1 MGWGP
6 VDWVERV
13 LPEAKLK
20 NTTTLLFEIFRF
32 ERPIPRYLLKTVLPC
47 KALGFSYGLITAV
60 LCTWGAQGG
69 KLELEHML
77 RFLHIEGGVSAFRGI
92 ISIRMQ
98 TQQKCDKACAKHLS
112 TMQQHTEI
120 KVIQS

>member
-60 LCTWGAQGG
+60 LYDIIFRYFTKQEVIIRLIHNFIFHEDLQFPGWI
-69 KLELEHML
+69 LE
-77 RFLHIEGGVSAFRGI
+77 
-92 ISIRMQ
+92 
-98 TQQKCDKACAKHLS
+98 D
-112 TMQQHTEI
+112 
-120 KVIQS
+120 

>member
-1 MGWGP
+1 MHHCT
-6 VDWVERV
+6 DVEKSGAAPCSCQMFRHI
-13 LPEAKLK
+13 P
-20 NTTTLLFEIFRF
+20 LFFCGDKKAGGHRLHRF
-32 ERPIPRYLLKTVLPC
+32 VV
-47 KALGFSYGLITAV
+47 AQ

-69 KLELEHML
+69 KLELEHMS
-77 RFLHIEGGVSAFRGI
+77 RFLHIEGGVSAFGGI

-112 TMQQHTEI
+112 TMQQHIEI

>member
-1 MGWGP
+1 MH
-6 VDWVERV
+6 
-13 LPEAKLK
+13 
-20 NTTTLLFEIFRF
+20 RF
-32 ERPIPRYLLKTVLPC
+32 VV
-47 KALGFSYGLITAV
+47 AQ

-69 KLELEHML
+69 KLELEHMS
-77 RFLHIEGGVSAFRGI
+77 RFLHIEGGVSAFGGI

-120 KVIQS
+120 KVSRAKDQKLKYQKFLELVIVGILGLFSSQKSVTSVAGVSNV

>member
-1 MGWGP
+1 MH
-6 VDWVERV
+6 
-13 LPEAKLK
+13 
-20 NTTTLLFEIFRF
+20 RF
-32 ERPIPRYLLKTVLPC
+32 VV
-47 KALGFSYGLITAV
+47 AQ

-69 KLELEHML
+69 KLELEHMS
-77 RFLHIEGGVSAFRGI
+77 RFLHIEGGVSAFGGI

-120 KVIQS
+120 KVSRAKDQKFLELVIVGILGLFSSQKSVTSVAGVSNV